1 MNKVLFSV
9 LVVIGAIIVACKK
22 DNGDGTVTTINDDS
36 NLVKLGGNCSVD
48 NTTTY
53 AFSMQIDG
61 LSSEDGLNFFNG
73 NSFFNQN
80 WVSAPSSTT
89 ARDGLGPL
97 FNATSCATCHFRDGR
112 GAPFSNQGMLFRL
125 GSTAD
130 NSPDPIYGGQL
141 QDFSILG
148 VSKEGTMGISYVEV
162 PGTYDDGTPY
172 SLRMPTYAV
181 NNTAYG
187 SLAGNTGISPRVG
200 QQMIGLG
207 LLEIIPENQI
217 LANADP
223 NDANGDGISGKANY
237 AVDIESGQL
246 KIGRFGWKANV
257 PTIGHQV
264 AGAFQGDLSIKST
277 YFTTENYTSNQP
289 SCDGLPNGGDPEV
302 VFADLQAVMLYART
316 LAVPYRRNVLNTDV
330 REGAKLFRS
339 ANCTACHKMNFTTG
353 QSGSISALKGQK
365 IVPYT
370 DLLLHD
376 MGPDLA
382 DNVPDHLASG
392 SEWRTQPLWGLGLIS
407 TVNSHTFLLH
417 DGRAR
422 SIEEAILWHGGEGTA
437 SRNAFKAMSA
447 NQRAQLLAYLESL

>member
-1 MNKVLFSV
+1 MNKLLFAFFVL
-9 LVVIGAIIVACKK
+9 LGVVIVACKK
-22 DNGDGTVTTINDDS
+22 DNNESAIESISDDS
-36 NLVKLGGNCSVD
+36 MLVKLGGNCSVD
-48 NTTTY
+48 NSTGY

-61 LSSEDGLNFFNG
+61 LSSDDGLNFFNG

-80 WVSAPSSTT
+80 WVEAPSSTQ
-89 ARDGLGPL
+89 ARDGVGPL
-97 FNATSCATCHFRDGR
+97 FNARSCAGCHFRDGR
-112 GAPFSNQGMLFRL
+112 GAPFSNQGLLFRL
-125 GSTAD
+125 GNTTD

-141 QDFSILG
+141 QDFGISA
-148 VSKEGTMGISYVEV
+148 VSKEGDMGIVYVEV

-172 SLRMPTYAV
+172 SLRVPTYSV
-181 NNTAYG
+181 DNPAYG
-187 SLAGNTGISPRVG
+187 SLASSTGISPRVG

-207 LLEIIPENQI
+207 LLELVPESQI

-223 NDANGDGISGKANY
+223 SDADGDGISGRANY
-237 AVDIESGQL
+237 ATDIVSGQL

-264 AGAFQGDLSIKST
+264 AGAFQGDISIKSN
-277 YFTTENYTSNQP
+277 FFSSENYTSNQS
-289 SCDGLPNGGDPEV
+289 SCDGLPNGGDPEISLE
-302 VFADLQAVMLYART
+302 DLQAVILYART
-316 LAVPYRRNVLNTDV
+316 LAVPYRRNVTSTNV

-339 ANCTACHKMNFTTG
+339 ANCVACHKMNFTTG
-353 QSGSISALKGQK
+353 QTGNIAALKAQK

-370 DLLLHD
+370 DMLLHD
-376 MGPDLA
+376 MGAGLA

-422 SIEEAILWHGGEGTA
+422 SIEEAILWHGGEATA
-437 SRNAFKAMSA
+437 SRNAFKAMTA
-447 NQRAQLLAYLESL
+447 TQRAQLLAYLQSL